1 MVAHEILT
9 EVPDR
14 FIRSIRNGSSIVD
27 GVSIRSTQS
36 GQYEGF
42 LQQSSC
48 HGRHLMEAQESFI
61 QIDNRLAHIEDIF
74 SVNATEQTARLQG
87 IQKSLETLNLIAGV
101 GTAAALINLGVS
113 IGSFVVLN
121 KKLKNIENKIDK
133 MMFNLG
139 RIENKIDTTNKFL
152 RIINESKL
160 HTALERFEDS
170 FILSNPE
177 EKVRYWRECERD
189 LNSAS
194 NFFFRET
201 ESFGNYLDN
210 LISDPSIYKS
220 KFMEGPE
227 YDYDSIEKILLFPT
241 TAVQA
246 RVESLMLLQE
256 PKAGRALYSKFSQ
269 FTDNLYFDKKK
280 AYLQRREI
288 LNDSEDVEAISGDVE
303 KTTVLI
309 DTMKSLYKSKVSF
322 MDFLI
327 DRKIDT
333 RQFVE
338 EVRATKVP
346 KLLFIPINYQPI
358 SVVNNF
364 TSAQPNVTE
373 TKVGTN
379 DKLPQ
384 MSIWNKFKNFFQKF
398 FRFLQFWKK

>member
-1 MVAHEILT
+1 
-9 EVPDR
+9 
-14 FIRSIRNGSSIVD
+14 
-27 GVSIRSTQS
+27 
-36 GQYEGF
+36 
-42 LQQSSC
+42 
-48 HGRHLMEAQESFI
+48 
-61 QIDNRLAHIEDIF
+61 
-74 SVNATEQTARLQG
+74 
-87 IQKSLETLNLIAGV
+87 
-101 GTAAALINLGVS
+101 
-113 IGSFVVLN
+113 
-121 KKLKNIENKIDK
+121 
-133 MMFNLG
+133 
-139 RIENKIDTTNKFL
+139 
-152 RIINESKL
+152 
-160 HTALERFEDS
+160 
-170 FILSNPE
+170 
-177 EKVRYWRECERD
+177 
-189 LNSAS
+189 
-194 NFFFRET
+194 
-201 ESFGNYLDN
+201 
-210 LISDPSIYKS
+210 
-220 KFMEGPE
+220 MEGPE